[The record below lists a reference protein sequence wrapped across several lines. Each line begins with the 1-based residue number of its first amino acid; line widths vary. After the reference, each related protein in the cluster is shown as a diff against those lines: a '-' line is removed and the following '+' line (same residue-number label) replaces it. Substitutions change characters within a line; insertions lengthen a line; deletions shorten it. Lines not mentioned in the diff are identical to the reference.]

1 MLSLQLRLSDLLRPT
16 WLNIGDRWVSGDSW
30 VEPAK
35 AAALTTV
42 FHGDDAPFVRLTVKE
57 RAPEEP
63 DFLELLMKPGEA
75 RITAGVFGTA
85 PVYVATVDDVLHAS
99 WDIAELL
106 RRLRTLRL
114 VPRVVARTLSRQHRY
129 TTETLFEGVYRITE
143 RATAV
148 FTCAGLD
155 VRYPEPAEHVLR
167 PRALR
172 PGADPL
178 GVLSKLLHN
187 VVREAADPTAQVG
200 VELSGGA
207 DSANVALAVA
217 SAPYREVRSFGLLMG
232 DHTGVSQ
239 RVRRRCLVQH
249 CGFTDTA
256 LPALQYPP
264 FVPGG
269 VRAAGRPHDPAGA
282 FYQEAFDA
290 VRTQAARRRCEV
302 MFTGTGGDE
311 VNAHHSRSAANLPAP
326 PAVPWLGSRAER
338 ALRELEVHLAPMP
351 MLPVPALMGFGLHNP
366 GYLRVGVWPVS
377 PLVHPRLVRFMEQL
391 PHELKRGKALFR
403 DRLRRAGLPE
413 SVASPADPENFL
425 GVMETGL
432 RHFGLRTLD
441 TMLQES
447 VLVDLGYVDAKAL
460 SRAREDA
467 ERAAVVPDLLC
478 DTIALEVG
486 LRSLM

>member
-35 AAALTTV
+35 VAALTTV
-42 FHGDDAPFVRLTVKE
+42 FHDDDAPFKRLTVKE

-99 WDIAELL
+99 WDITELL
-106 RRLRTLRL
+106 PRLRTLRL

-155 VRYPEPAEHVLR
+155 VRYPEPAEHVLM

-172 PGADPL
+172 PGAEPL
-178 GVLSKLLHN
+178 GVLSRLLHD
-187 VVREAADPTAQVG
+187 VVREAAAPTTQVG

-217 SAPYREVRSFGLLMG
+217 SAPYRKVRSFGLLMG
-232 DHTGVSQ
+232 DSTGVSQ
-239 RVRRRCLVQH
+239 RERRRCLVQH

-256 LPALQYPP
+256 IPALQYPP

-282 FYQEAFDA
+282 FYPGSLRRGAHSGSPEA
-290 VRTQAARRRCEV
+290 VRGHVHRHRRRRGQRPP
-302 MFTGTGGDE
+302 FAKRRGPARAAD
-311 VNAHHSRSAANLPAP
+311 RSLA
-326 PAVPWLGSRAER
+326 
-338 ALRELEVHLAPMP
+338 RE
-351 MLPVPALMGFGLHNP
+351 P
-366 GYLRVGVWPVS
+366 G
-377 PLVHPRLVRFMEQL
+377 
-391 PHELKRGKALFR
+391 
-403 DRLRRAGLPE
+403 RAGTP
-413 SVASPADPENFL
+413 
-425 GVMETGL
+425 
-432 RHFGLRTLD
+432 
-441 TMLQES
+441 
-447 VLVDLGYVDAKAL
+447 
-460 SRAREDA
+460 
-467 ERAAVVPDLLC
+467 
-478 DTIALEVG
+478 
-486 LRSLM
+486 